1 MMWEWHMLGIGGSG
15 WWIVG
20 PIMMI
25 VFWGSLFWLVAK
37 LIGTRAQPA
46 GGDAGISAKQIA
58 ARRFAAGEIDEA
70 EYTRIINLL
79 ED

>member
-1 MMWEWHMLGIGGSG
+1 MDMGWG
-15 WWIVG
+15 WWIIG
-20 PIMMI
+20 PVMMI
-25 VFWGSLFWLVAK
+25 TFWGGLFLLVAK
-37 LIGTRAQPA
+37 LVGTRAQTK
-46 GGDAGISAKQIA
+46 GGDAGVSAKQIA